1 MKLPAKYLVSSSLL
15 VLLFAIIFAIPFVP
29 LDANKPVDVAFL
41 EQNGSDK
48 AVVFF
53 GFSHCTDV
61 CPTSLA
67 VISHLMNNTDQQ
79 AQWPQVAFIDI
90 DSNSSTA
97 AASRYAKQF
106 HPSFKGIHANADLL
120 AKLKGDFGLNI
131 RQQGEQI
138 MHRGRTYVLNR
149 INQQW
154 YLVKSYNPDTFDAA
168 TLERDLY

>member
-1 MKLPAKYLVSSSLL
+1 MKLSAKYLVSSSILL
-15 VLLFAIIFAIPFVP
+15 LLFAVVFAIPFVP
-29 LDANKPVDVAFL
+29 LDSSKPVDAAFL

-67 VISHLMNNTDQQ
+67 VISHLMNNTDKQ
-79 AQWPQVAFIDI
+79 AHWPQVAFIDI
-90 DSNSSTA
+90 DNNSSGA

-106 HPSFKGIHANADLL
+106 HSSFKGVHANTVLL
-120 AKLKGDFGLNI
+120 AKLKEDFGLNI

-138 MHRGRTYVLNR
+138 MHRGRTYILNR
-149 INQQW
+149 VNQQW